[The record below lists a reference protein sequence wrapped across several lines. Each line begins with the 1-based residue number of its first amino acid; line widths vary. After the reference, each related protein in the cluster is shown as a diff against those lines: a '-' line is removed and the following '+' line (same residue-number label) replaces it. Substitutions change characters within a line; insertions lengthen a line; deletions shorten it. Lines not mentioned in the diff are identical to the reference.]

1 MLRSLHFTGLLSKHQ
16 MQQHT
21 ILIRIKLIPKPYQ
34 PTLINP
40 QLYLQTTQ
48 TIQSYQNI
56 LARQSC
62 RNNPVTP
69 CCQNTRILS
78 CLNIR
83 ILSWQAKMIPTL
95 YQATTTISHRQ
106 RLQQSLHCCHQCHQ
120 CHQCCQCHPQ
130 QRKEMLLLPCK
141 HSQQLQKQP
150 EDLIRV
156 DMRSLLLMKLQWGG
170 TFEESVRRFFY
181 QFYLDSYVDLF
192 CNQEI

>member
-1 MLRSLHFTGLLSKHQ
+1 MLSLHLTDLLSK
-16 MQQHT
+16 QQRQQQT
-21 ILIRIKLIPKPYQ
+21 ILIHIKLIPKPYQ
-34 PTLINP
+34 PTMINP

-83 ILSWQAKMIPTL
+83 ILFCQNTRILYCQAKMIPTL
-95 YQATTTISHRQ
+95 YQATTSISHRQ

-120 CHQCCQCHPQ
+120 CCQLQ
-130 QRKEMLLLPCK
+130 QRKERVLLPCK
-141 HSQQLQKQP
+141 HSQQLQKQRKQP

-170 TFEESVRRFFY
+170 TFEESVRRFCY
-181 QFYLDSYVDLF
+181 QFYLMT
-192 CNQEI
+192 